1 MLARSSGCSRRGC
14 SPPPIGRQSD
24 RATTTSAAR
33 ATAPPVPLTADPRR
47 AEHFASR
54 SNNIRCPEVAP
65 PGKGLRGQSPIY
77 CSTHSP
83 TSRCMLTHAFLLW
96 YTRQLGNDAIYLGY
110 RTLSATR
117 DVEVRFPATRAQR
130 RNLAYR
136 NRRRSSNVRQLYATV
151 WMVSALSLSLS
162 LSFSHTTLTFA
173 ILLKN
178 HALLALCL
186 PLRGHGCA
194 RSRVRSSSLPLA
206 FVSTRKPAHKLIITP
221 FHSQA
226 GTDALATSPEATR
239 GGWAGA
245 AASSSVSYQVQ
256 KKPPAVPF
264 ELGWV
269 LQSQDSRN

>member
-1 MLARSSGCSRRGC
+1 MLSTSLQPASNRTTVY
-14 SPPPIGRQSD
+14 

-33 ATAPPVPLTADPRR
+33 ATAPPVPLTADFRR

-83 TSRCMLTHAFLLW
+83 TSRCMLTHAFLLC

-151 WMVSALSLSLS
+151 WISGLCSLSLS
-162 LSFSHTTLTFA
+162 PFLSHHAHLRNPFEEPCATRTL
-173 ILLKN
+173 
-178 HALLALCL
+178 
-186 PLRGHGCA
+186 PSSSRPRLRSFTRAFQLSSTRVRLDQETRPQTDHYPPSTVKQELT
-194 RSRVRSSSLPLA
+194 RSRRVR
-206 FVSTRKPAHKLIITP
+206 R
-221 FHSQA
+221 
-226 GTDALATSPEATR
+226 R
-239 GGWAGA
+239 RA
-245 AASSSVSYQVQ
+245 ADGQEQ
-256 KKPPAVPF
+256 
-264 ELGWV
+264 LR
-269 LQSQDSRN
+269 LLR